1 MQSIN
6 NSLNKLLPV
15 GKKFTKYLPFFI
27 GFKLLTFTGFITYIM
42 NRQMITPKNKLLN
55 KEPVNKEERIKKF
68 KSLSSSERQ
77 KLILKKMKAIGI
89 EVGSGIPNKKY
100 DSKEVYELI
109 HIANC
114 FPELRE
120 KK

>member
-1 MQSIN
+1 M
-6 NSLNKLLPV
+6 
-15 GKKFTKYLPFFI
+15 
-27 GFKLLTFTGFITYIM
+27 
-42 NRQMITPKNKLLN
+42 N
-55 KEPVNKEERIKKF
+55 KEKRIKIF
-68 KSLSSSERQ
+68 KSMSSVQRQ
-77 KLILKKMKAIGI
+77 ELILKKMKEGGI

-100 DSKEVYELI
+100 DSQEVYELI